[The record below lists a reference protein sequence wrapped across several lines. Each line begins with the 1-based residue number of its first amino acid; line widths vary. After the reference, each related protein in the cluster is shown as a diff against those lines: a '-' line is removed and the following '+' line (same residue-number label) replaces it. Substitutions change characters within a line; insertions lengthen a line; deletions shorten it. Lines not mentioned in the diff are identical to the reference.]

1 MTAAAWSPRGR
12 RDRGRARAAPGR
24 SELVLADAA
33 RGLGERVLFTGP
45 GRFGAPAWSPDAS
58 RLLLPWPDAD
68 QWLFLRPAGA
78 GRLAAVANIA
88 DQFGPGPPAPRVPA
102 RGAVVLLSRSR
113 AATTGGV
120 KRLAL
125 VLAVLAAA
133 SAATRGAGR
142 RARAADRQRHRP
154 HRAPTARRSPLKPTI
169 RVWCGPWDDDVRT
182 PSIHVRAGS
191 RGALWTLSAVL
202 ADVKRKPVVRFP
214 HSFVFDK
221 PTGAQLF
228 AADGRNEAST
238 AEEESSGRI
247 TFTKARCGRTTLD
260 VRFKVDAVM
269 GSEFSDG
276 TPVRIRGSFSARG

>member
-1 MTAAAWSPRGR
+1 M
-12 RDRGRARAAPGR
+12 
-24 SELVLADAA
+24 
-33 RGLGERVLFTGP
+33 
-45 GRFGAPAWSPDAS
+45 
-58 RLLLPWPDAD
+58 
-68 QWLFLRPAGA
+68 
-78 GRLAAVANIA
+78 
-88 DQFGPGPPAPRVPA
+88 
-102 RGAVVLLSRSR
+102 
-113 AATTGGV
+113 

-125 VLAVLAAA
+125 VLGVLAAA
-133 SAATRGAGR
+133 SAASAAPA
-142 RARAADRQRHRP
+142 ARPELRIADDIALSRP
-154 HRAPTARRSPLKPTI
+154 DGSAIAVKPAI
-169 RVWCGPWDDDVRT
+169 RVWCGPWDDDARAR
-182 PSIHVRAGS
+182 SIHVRAGA

-238 AEEESSGRI
+238 AEEESSGRM

-276 TPVRIRGSFSARG
+276 APLRIRGSFSAHG